1 MYAADRA
8 EHVKAVII
16 PALER
21 GAIVVTDR
29 YVDSSLAYQGAGR
42 QLPVAEIAEVNQWAT
57 GGLTPDLT
65 ILLDLP
71 PITGLSRRLSS
82 ADRLESEPVEF
93 HQRVRD
99 AFLRLA
105 AAEPGRYLV
114 VDAVRPEGEVSR
126 AIQLRVRELLPDPV
140 PFATE
145 ENTGSFPAVHE

>member
-8 EHVKAVII
+8 EHVRSVII

-29 YVDSSLAYQGAGR
+29 YVDSTLAYQGAGR
-42 QLPVAEIAEVNQWAT
+42 QLPVSEIAELNRWAT
-57 GGLTPDLT
+57 GGLTPQLT

-71 PITGLSRRLSS
+71 PLTGLGRRLSS

-93 HQRVRD
+93 HQRVRNG
-99 AFLRLA
+99 FLALA
-105 AAEPGRYLV
+105 NAEQDRYLV
-114 VDAVRPEGEVSR
+114 LDASRPEAEVSR
-126 AIQLRVRELLPDPV
+126 DIQQRVRELLPDPI

-145 ENTGSFPAVHE
+145 DNTGSFPAIRE